1 MESHRRFSMFYP
13 DESVHEQVEGKR
25 GKFQDLRQMVGL
37 GMKRSQIDDILK
49 LFDWSEREEQR
60 LANLTWTSG
69 FPESL
74 ANRKCKHL
82 SHLFEAVHAVAIC
95 PGSNVTQNPTSEWE
109 LKFCGN

>member
-1 MESHRRFSMFYP
+1 MVEETNRRVLIRAGATEQGFQKRWKEHHKASKLGGPVESHRRFSLLCP

-49 LFDWSEREEQR
+49 LFDWSEREKWR

-69 FPESL
+69 FPG
-74 ANRKCKHL
+74 A
-82 SHLFEAVHAVAIC
+82 
-95 PGSNVTQNPTSEWE
+95 
-109 LKFCGN
+109 